1 VGEAA
6 RRYDEDDSSK
16 IGTWKAKP
24 GEVRQAVAHALKV
37 GYTHLNCA
45 LIYQNEDEVGAGI
58 RDSGVK
64 RENIFI
70 TSKLWCTDHSDVAGG
85 LEKTLTALGT
95 AYLDLYVRNQFTYLA
110 LLIH

>member
-1 VGEAA
+1 
-6 RRYDEDDSSK
+6 
-16 IGTWKAKP
+16 
-24 GEVRQAVAHALKV
+24 
-37 GYTHLNCA
+37 

-70 TSKLWCTDHSDVAGG
+70 ISKLWCTDHSDVAGG

-95 AYLDLYVRNQFTYLA
+95 AYLDLYVRNQFTYSA